1 MHRIFKNFHYGERIR
16 VDESQ
21 IRKYVW
27 RKVQYS
33 ASIFFKSPPR
43 GSSDLIYKIE
53 QRKKNEKKT
62 NLQI

>member
-1 MHRIFKNFHYGERIR
+1 M
-16 VDESQ
+16 ESGFEWTKVKSGNMCG
-21 IRKYVW
+21 RKYSTVL
-27 RKVQYS
+27 VF
-33 ASIFFKSPPR
+33 FFKSPPR